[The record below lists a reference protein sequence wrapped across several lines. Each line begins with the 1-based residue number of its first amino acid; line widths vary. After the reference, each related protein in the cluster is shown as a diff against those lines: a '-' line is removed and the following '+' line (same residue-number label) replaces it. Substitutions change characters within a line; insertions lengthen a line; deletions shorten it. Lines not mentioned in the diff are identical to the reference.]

1 MRGKNFLSKLFF
13 FYLDGFRN
21 MTVGRRL
28 WLIILIKLFIMFA
41 ILKLFFFQDFLE
53 SNFSSDDDRSD
64 YVIEQ
69 LTETK
74 NLSDD

>member
-1 MRGKNFLSKLFF
+1 
-13 FYLDGFRN
+13 
-21 MTVGRRL
+21 
-28 WLIILIKLFIMFA
+28 MFA